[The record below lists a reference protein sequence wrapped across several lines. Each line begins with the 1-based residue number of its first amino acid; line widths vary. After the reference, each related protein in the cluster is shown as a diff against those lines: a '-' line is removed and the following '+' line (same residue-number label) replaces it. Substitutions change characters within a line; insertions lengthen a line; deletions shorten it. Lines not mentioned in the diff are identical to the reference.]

1 MTKALDMQLSNKDEQ
16 LINLLRQDARL
27 STSEI
32 ARRLSSSRTATQMRL
47 QKLER
52 NGVIDGY
59 TVKLSSEYAEKQIR
73 ALVMIKFSPKNR
85 EKIEASLHNIAQL
98 TTLYSISGAF
108 DMAAI
113 VSAHTM
119 RKLDNLIDKI
129 GCLEGIDATMS
140 SIILSTK
147 INREDV
153 GHGPAGSVAKFF

>member
-1 MTKALDMQLSNKDEQ
+1 MELSDKDER
-16 LINLLRQDARL
+16 LINLLRQDGRL
-27 STSEI
+27 SLSEI

-59 TVKLSSEYAEKQIR
+59 TVKLSSQYAEMQIR

-85 EKIEASLHNIAQL
+85 EKIETSLYKVEQL

-113 VSAHTM
+113 ISARTM
-119 RKLDNLIDKI
+119 SKLDALIDEI

-147 INREDV
+147 FDR
-153 GHGPAGSVAKFF
+153 